1 LPQRVA
7 PAERALADARE
18 KGCADGGRARDR
30 RSEYTDQIC
39 RAPALVEK
47 PERIETEPIADL

>member
-1 LPQRVA
+1 VA

-30 RSEYTDQIC
+30 RSEYRDQIC